1 MLPSVNSTTDQ
12 NVSSEKYMKQRGPNR
27 KYFIYDEHGKMLERQ
42 HHYQAAQ
49 WLSMYLSARGYD
61 GSKDVKGLSFH
72 FKVINGNEFYYIP

>member
-1 MLPSVNSTTDQ
+1 LLPSVNSTTDQ

-49 WLSMYLSARGYD
+49 
-61 GSKDVKGLSFH
+61 
-72 FKVINGNEFYYIP
+72 